1 LTSYTW
7 PTDAIPVARL
17 AVQLDDLAVRLGTP
31 VQKWVVDG
39 LGPARGFT
47 GRLPSGRVIGL
58 ADLEVA
64 TRLWAVGPM
73 VLVDATDLAAAGAEA
88 IADEVV
94 AGLGLSRE
102 HLAQVSG
109 ADVRQE
115 AEELIARMASTG
127 RTPRPPH
134 GLVGTVGSD

>member
-1 LTSYTW
+1 
-7 PTDAIPVARL
+7 VARL

-31 VQKWVVDG
+31 VQEWVVDG

-47 GRLPSGRVIGL
+47 GRLPTGRVIEI
-58 ADLEVA
+58 AELEVA

-102 HLAQVSG
+102 HLAEVSG
-109 ADVRQE
+109 ADARQM
-115 AEELIARMASTG
+115 AEELVTRMASTG
-127 RTPRPPH
+127 ATPRA
-134 GLVGTVGSD
+134 GVDGRK